1 MSVTT
6 DPGRCST
13 NTRPKSALVQV
24 TELSNTPVNPKPLRA
39 KINNEVVDEYINEQ
53 TLRLIS
59 RRNDLS
65 AVTFLEIR
73 IDIDNVCCGNFGAL
87 LPNLRQLKLS
97 SSRVPTIRD
106 LGSSLNNLEVLW
118 MSRCCLSCLDGLSS
132 MSNITELYLAF
143 NEISDLS
150 PCVML
155 EVLEVLDLEGNVIL
169 EKSNLNFLKTC
180 KRLNA
185 LTLLGNPFIS
195 LCGGVKSY
203 RQIVRKVLP
212 QVKVLDDLSIESMC
226 SSKNTDCYITQ
237 LYDEWEYIDTVLR
250 EVGLLSDK
258 KLNSE
263 DAKEPVAEGSKRTT
277 TAESS
282 ELSLWPNRFK
292 TAPRLASACER
303 LKTTNDLRY
312 GPYQQVPNSSD
323 TVNLRPCSSAS
334 HVSDFEAE
342 TDETTSDLTTGQ
354 IVCGGISGALRN
366 RRGSAKVNFIS
377 AQPNRTKNNQINK
390 NISSGSVKSIGMTI
404 EKQAE
409 FNASRS
415 DQASYEIANKGV
427 LNENKAKH
435 ENCDSSVRSLLK
447 EEQDLQAECRA
458 VLNELAVWRKSQT
471 LKTRQDGAKVLK
483 VPSAEPESDVILMST
498 DSESTLEDRSGASQK
513 SATNKRPSPRS
524 YEVDSSTE
532 KVESSSTVDVS
543 ESNGVHTLPGSTT
556 ELIRSKSVGDETTK
570 KCDEF
575 ERNNG
580 EYSHT
585 TQQSSVSA
593 PRRVVR
599 QRKADSF
606 FHPGTL
612 LVQAGI
618 KARLVP
624 GHVLPGQASLPPSQ
638 LSEYQRNTRPLQS
651 SSSEPIPMS
660 RLVHTMNTN
669 AKRLMCP
676 SSASSALRNPLKS
689 RLITSISEPLETKR
703 QSNQNVVTP
712 VAQIRP
718 AILTKPT
725 SSCISRLEHSPR
737 VVRKKLFNGQTSSP
751 LPSKPSVL

>member
-6 DPGRCST
+6 DPGRRST

-24 TELSNTPVNPKPLRA
+24 TELSNTPVNPKPLRT
-39 KINNEVVDEYINEQ
+39 KVNSEVVDEYINEQ

-59 RRNDLS
+59 RRNDLN

-97 SSRVPTIRD
+97 NSRIPTIRD
-106 LGSSLNNLEVLW
+106 LGSSLNNLEILW
-118 MSRCCLSCLDGLSS
+118 MARCCLFCLDGLSS

-203 RQIVRKVLP
+203 RQTVRKVLP
-212 QVKVLDDLSIESMC
+212 QVKVLDDLSIDSMY
-226 SSKNTDCYITQ
+226 SSKSTDYDITQ

-250 EVGLLSDK
+250 EVGLLSDR

-263 DAKEPVAEGSKRTT
+263 DAKEPVAEGSRRTT

-282 ELSLWPNRFK
+282 ELSLWSNRFG
-292 TAPRLASACER
+292 TAPRLASACGR
-303 LKTTNDLRY
+303 LKTTNDLRH
-312 GPYQQVPNSSD
+312 GPCQQVQTPSD

-366 RRGSAKVNFIS
+366 RRGSAKVNFSS
-377 AQPNRTKNNQINK
+377 AQPSRTKTNQINK
-390 NISSGSVKSIGMTI
+390 NISSDSVKSVGMTI
-404 EKQAE
+404 EKQAK
-409 FNASRS
+409 FNASKS
-415 DQASYEIANKGV
+415 DQAPHEITDKGV
-427 LNENKAKH
+427 LNGNKAKH
-435 ENCDSSVRSLLK
+435 ENCDSSVRSILK
-447 EEQDLQAECRA
+447 EEQDLQAECKA
-458 VLNELAVWRKSQT
+458 VLNELAAWRISQA
-471 LKTRQDGAKVLK
+471 LKTRQDAAKVLK
-483 VPSAEPESDVILMST
+483 GPPAEPESDVILMST

-513 SATNKRPSPRS
+513 SATNNKTPPRS
-524 YEVDSSTE
+524 YEGDSSTE

-556 ELIRSKSVGDETTK
+556 EFIRPKSVADETTK
-570 KCDEF
+570 CDEF
-575 ERNNG
+575 RRKNE

-599 QRKADSF
+599 SKKADSF
-606 FHPGTL
+606 FHPGTP

-638 LSEYQRNTRPLQS
+638 LSEYQRNTRPLQP

-660 RLVHTMNTN
+660 RLVQAMNTN
-669 AKRLMCP
+669 TKRLMCP
-676 SSASSALRNPLKS
+676 SSASSALRNPFKS

-703 QSNQNVVTP
+703 QSNQNDGAS

-718 AILTKPT
+718 TILAKPA

-737 VVRKKLFNGQTSSP
+737 VVRKKLFSGQTSSP